1 MASNVKSLPTVQL
14 AYSVRW
20 YKHSEI
26 TYREHNGEDMLS
38 YEHVI
43 HIVIY
48 CNIFNKTFISSNCWL
63 SLQELDHMAN

>member
-14 AYSVRW
+14 AYSVSW

-48 CNIFNKTFISSNCWL
+48 LIKHL
-63 SLQELDHMAN
+63 SLLIVG